1 MDDDDNDNQ
10 QADDNNIKDEPKRF
24 GQYEIIRPTG
34 TVFSIVYDSYSGQIK
49 KAID

>member
-34 TVFSIVYDSYSGQIK
+34 TVFPQLFIITMME
-49 KAID
+49 